1 MTIRNM
7 KMCKSMHVCIYI
19 YIYKFQFQFD
29 RAPTDSEHGG
39 SVMEVWTLTRSWA
52 YNSKQLDI
60 MHTNFSRVVLWN
72 MSEWNFK
79 EWVIFVQKLTS
90 LSHAILSVENVWHHV
105 EHKNMPAPTSL
116 LQDRRPDPPLTTHLW
131 WLPWLGLATWARII
145 RAVLGWKASW
155 EGSHYLWGFHMC
167 GLLWGLSPNHW

>member
-1 MTIRNM
+1 M
-7 KMCKSMHVCIYI
+7 KMCKSMHVCVYI
-19 YIYKFQFQFD
+19 Y
-29 RAPTDSEHGG
+29 RLLV
-39 SVMEVWTLTRSWA
+39 SVSVWQGPYCLLILSMEGRWWMELWTLTGSWA

-60 MHTNFSRVVLWN
+60 MHTNFPRVVLWN

-79 EWVIFVQKLTS
+79 EWVIFVQILTS
-90 LSHAILSVENVWHHV
+90 LSHTILSVENVWHHV

-145 RAVLGWKASW
+145 RAVLGWNASW
-155 EGSHYLWGFHMC
+155 EGSHYLWGFYMC
-167 GLLWGLSPNHW
+167 GLLWGLSPNYW